1 MYRTRYVDRSGTQGS
16 RMDPEGGRACTH
28 QAGSGRV
35 THRSRTQLQEQML
48 ARTGDQEPGHTGPDA
63 GMDTPR

>member
-35 THRSRTQLQEQML
+35 THRSADQLQEQML
-48 ARTGDQEPGHTGPDA
+48 ARTRDQEPGHTGPEA
-63 GMDTPR
+63 GMEQTR

>member
-1 MYRTRYVDRSGTQGS
+1 MGTYK
-16 RMDPEGGRACTH
+16 DPEGGRACIH
-28 QAGSGRV
+28 QDGSGRV

-48 ARTGDQEPGHTGPDA
+48 ARTRDQDTRHTGPDA

>member
-1 MYRTRYVDRSGTQGS
+1 MGTYK
-16 RMDPEGGRACTH
+16 DPEGGRACIH
-28 QAGSGRV
+28 QDGSGRV

-48 ARTGDQEPGHTGPDA
+48 ARTRDQEPGHTGPGR